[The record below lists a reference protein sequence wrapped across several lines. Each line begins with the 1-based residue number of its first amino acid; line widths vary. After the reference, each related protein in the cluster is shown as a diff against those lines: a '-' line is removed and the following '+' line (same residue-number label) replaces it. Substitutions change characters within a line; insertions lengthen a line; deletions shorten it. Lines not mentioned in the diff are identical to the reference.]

1 MDDQRVECSWATGPR
16 PERLY
21 KYKSLRGE
29 GIHHVEQVLVHRSM
43 WLSAPS
49 QFNDPW
55 EGRFSLDFA
64 GSESDKLA
72 TYRQMIAWEFGE
84 NVPEQ
89 VVDEQAKQWLN
100 DQPDEATVRQAAKH
114 AIENS
119 RACLRILSL
128 TEKPDDLLM
137 WAYYADAHAGICF
150 EFDTTA
156 GDDSIFANALPV
168 DYRDDFPVVE
178 FYKQEAVIDKVRYV
192 AFMKSTSWSHEKE
205 WRVVKPSDDPTPS
218 GLIVSYP
225 EGALR
230 SVILG
235 SDVPKDQ
242 EKTIA
247 GWAVPS
253 GVDLRRARRKVG
265 QYGLEIVAQ

>member
-1 MDDQRVECSWATGPR
+1 M
-16 PERLY
+16 
-21 KYKSLRGE
+21 
-29 GIHHVEQVLVHRSM
+29 
-43 WLSAPS
+43 
-49 QFNDPW
+49 
-55 EGRFSLDFA
+55 
-64 GSESDKLA
+64 
-72 TYRQMIAWEFGE
+72 
-84 NVPEQ
+84 
-89 VVDEQAKQWLN
+89 
-100 DQPDEATVRQAAKH
+100 
-114 AIENS
+114 
-119 RACLRILSL
+119 RILSL